1 MTELTATPT
10 LDELPRR
17 FSDFDTL
24 GGALDYAAQGQKGFN
39 FHDAR
44 AALVRAYPFS
54 ELREDALASAKRLI
68 ASGIKPGDRVALIA
82 DTEPQFCALF
92 FGAVYAG
99 ALPVPLP
106 LPTSF
111 GGKES
116 YIEQIGV
123 QLDSCTPA
131 LLLFPDEISELAEA
145 AGQSRNIPAFGWDK
159 FAEQDAPDTQLP
171 EADSGDI
178 AYLQYSSGSTRFPH
192 GVAVSHKA
200 LLHNLGSH
208 AHGWLFPVDGRKPGF
223 HRLSQNLGFRAAAV
237 VLA

>member
-1 MTELTATPT
+1 MTELTPTPT

-24 GGALDYAAQGQKGFN
+24 GNALDYAAQGQKGFN

-44 AALVRAYPFS
+44 GSLVRAYPFS
-54 ELREDALASAKRLI
+54 ELREDALAAARRLI

-116 YIEQIGV
+116 YIDQIGV
-123 QLDSCTPA
+123 QLDSCAPA
-131 LLLFPDEISELAEA
+131 ILLFPDEIAELAGA
-145 AGQSRNIPAFGWDK
+145 AGQSRAIPVHGWDA
-159 FAEQDAPDTQLP
+159 FAEQDAPETQLP
-171 EADSGDI
+171 TASSSDI
-178 AYLQYSSGSTRFPH
+178 PAARPASRTVLRSRTRLCCTILVRMPT
-192 GVAVSHKA
+192 AC
-200 LLHNLGSH
+200 
-208 AHGWLFPVDGRKPGF
+208 
-223 HRLSQNLGFRAAAV
+223 
-237 VLA
+237 